1 MNIDQMT
8 ERLQRI
14 LMEAIQ
20 LAQAQGQSELN
31 VEHCLK
37 AIFEDD
43 GIDGLWQRLGQ
54 DKQRTLQ
61 IVDSYMK
68 RLPSSTSGA
77 QPNLSREVNQA
88 YQEAL
93 KWSQAHEETYMSS
106 VAFLIGLLFG
116 GSAVAKAILEAT
128 GKMCIRDRSAT
139 RRSVRSSPTRIRLF
153 RSSGKWARMRKS
165 SSTARNTR
173 RRKFPR

>member
-54 DKQRTLQ
+54 DKQQTLQ
-61 IVDSYMK
+61 IVDIYMK
-68 RLPSSTSGA
+68 RLPSSTSST
-77 QPNLSREVNQA
+77 QPNLSREHT
-88 YQEAL
+88 
-93 KWSQAHEETYMSS
+93 KKP
-106 VAFLIGLLFG
+106 I
-116 GSAVAKAILEAT
+116 
-128 GKMCIRDRSAT
+128 
-139 RRSVRSSPTRIRLF
+139 
-153 RSSGKWARMRKS
+153 
-165 SSTARNTR
+165 
-173 RRKFPR
+173 

>member
-77 QPNLSREVNQA
+77 QPCLLYTSGNSPRFSCGFKPERTNESNDQPRSLCSIIKKRKRPPARPVCISR
-88 YQEAL
+88 
-93 KWSQAHEETYMSS
+93 
-106 VAFLIGLLFG
+106 
-116 GSAVAKAILEAT
+116 
-128 GKMCIRDRSAT
+128 
-139 RRSVRSSPTRIRLF
+139 
-153 RSSGKWARMRKS
+153 
-165 SSTARNTR
+165 
-173 RRKFPR
+173 